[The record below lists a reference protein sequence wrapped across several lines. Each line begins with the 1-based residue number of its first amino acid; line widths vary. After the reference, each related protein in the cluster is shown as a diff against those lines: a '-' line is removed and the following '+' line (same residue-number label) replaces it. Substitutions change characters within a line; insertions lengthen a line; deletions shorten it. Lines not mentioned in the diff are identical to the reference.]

1 MPGERKVGDF
11 REKSA
16 PEDAEVPSGGGDRT
30 ATSKREPVSKEADAI
45 MGGGSALLPLLLCAC
60 AAALMP
66 CAAAGSTMASSGTS
80 HVVLPVAGFQ

>member
-1 MPGERKVGDF
+1 M
-11 REKSA
+11 
-16 PEDAEVPSGGGDRT
+16 
-30 ATSKREPVSKEADAI
+30 SKEADAI
-45 MGGGSALLPLLLCAC
+45 MGGGSALQPLLLCAC